1 MAKNLS
7 TFAIAR
13 LLQVD
18 PGSVANWIDRGL
30 LRAHRTPGGHRRVMP
45 DDLVVFMRG
54 HNMPVPP
61 ELSAGIVKI
70 LIAAQSSDTT
80 NSIASAIQTQHPEY
94 EVTQANH
101 SFGAG
106 AIAATIQP
114 NVLILDLTM
123 PGIGDGDVCQ
133 IVKSHQSTQHAK
145 ILAIAPES
153 DESALQNTP
162 EAQARA
168 LRTPVDM
175 DLLLR
180 ELDALVA

>member
-1 MAKNLS
+1 MVKNLS

-45 DDLVVFMRG
+45 DDLVVFMHA

-70 LIAAQSSDTT
+70 LVAAESTDTT
-80 NSIASAIQTQHPEY
+80 NSIASAIQVQHPEY
-94 EVTQANH
+94 EVTQSNH

-123 PGIGDGDVCQ
+123 PGIGEGDICQ
-133 IVKSHQSTQHAK
+133 MVNSHESTQHAK
-145 ILAIAPES
+145 ILTFAPKS
-153 DESALQNTP
+153 DESQPSATI
-162 EAQARA
+162 
-168 LRTPVDM
+168 DM
-175 DLLLR
+175 DQLL
-180 ELDALVA
+180 EKLDALVA